1 MELDSNERAQ
11 IRQQMGDTDGY
22 ILINDL
28 GNVYSRQDMI
38 DYLIKLAQGVVIDTV
53 KIADDAYE
61 DGYNEGF
68 RNGTYED

>member
-11 IRQQMGDTDGY
+11 IRQQMGDTGGY

-38 DYLIKLAQGVVIDTV
+38 DYLIKLAQGTVVDAV
-53 KIADDAYE
+53 KIADNAYE
-61 DGYNEGF
+61 DGYDEGYSD
-68 RNGTYED
+68 GTYGY